1 MASLDDT
8 DGALG
13 NFFLD
18 LEFEELSALQ
28 GLPGE
33 IVDHRGDLL
42 AAMLVR
48 KALGAVILALEK
60 RFAGESCGV
69 FDVGARSATTRDQA
83 FLGNLLN
90 RSFDGDF
97 GNAIE
102 LAELND
108 GG

>member
-33 IVDHRGDLL
+33 IVDHRGHAEIPFRKLDDHIAGGKLYL
-42 AAMLVR
+42 RVDENAARL
-48 KALGAVILALEK
+48 
-60 RFAGESCGV
+60 
-69 FDVGARSATTRDQA
+69 
-83 FLGNLLN
+83 
-90 RSFDGDF
+90 
-97 GNAIE
+97 
-102 LAELND
+102 
-108 GG
+108 

>member
-33 IVDHRGDLL
+33 IVDHRGHAEIPFRELDDHIAGGQLKL
-42 AAMLVR
+42 RFQNDPPLFQKTVHELSGTR
-48 KALGAVILALEK
+48 ILFQEDTWQ
-60 RFAGESCGV
+60 V
-69 FDVGARSATTRDQA
+69 FQLPVLHS
-83 FLGNLLN
+83 LSL
-90 RSFDGDF
+90 
-97 GNAIE
+97 
-102 LAELND
+102 
-108 GG
+108 